1 MDAISG
7 SNWKRNLYVSW
18 FTQILALTGF
28 GFVFP
33 FLPFFIQELGVTDPA
48 ELRLWTGL
56 LSSAPALSMGVMAPI
71 WGLIADRYGKKPMIL
86 RAMIGGAAVTA
97 AMSLAPSVEAVF
109 VLRIVQGA
117 FSGTMAA
124 SAALVASQ
132 TPKAR
137 LASSLGLLSS
147 SNFIG
152 MSLGPLVGGVAS
164 EAFGYRNSFVI
175 GAVTLAFGSLLVLAL
190 IHEERPPA
198 EPGHGRS
205 DTARTPGATTMD
217 RLRGLKGLIT
227 PSMLTLLVT
236 LLVIRFVKAL
246 PVPFLPLHVQA
257 LRGTLDGS
265 ASATGMLSAARGA
278 VTALSAVTITRLGD
292 RIPKLKLVAWLVAI
306 GAVLSAPLAFAPGLW
321 SFSIVLVVGTYFLG
335 GIEPLIQADLSSR
348 TPANRRGLLFGVQT
362 TVGNVGWFLAPLFG
376 SAVSIRYGIPSV
388 FLSLAIFLVVTAV
401 LASWMAGRRRSVA
414 VGS

>member
-1 MDAISG
+1 MTMETMHG
-7 SNWKRNLYVSW
+7 SIWKRNLYVSW

-33 FLPFFIQELGVTDPA
+33 FLPFFIQELGVTEPA
-48 ELRLWTGL
+48 ELRLWTGI

-71 WGLIADRYGKKPMIL
+71 WGIIADRYGKKPMIL
-86 RAMIGGAAVTA
+86 RAMIGGAVVTA
-97 AMSLAPSVEAVF
+97 AMSLAGSVQMVLA
-109 VLRIVQGA
+109 LRIVQGA

-124 SAALVASQ
+124 SAALIATH
-132 TPKAR
+132 TPKER

-152 MSLGPLVGGVAS
+152 MSLGPLVGGIAS

-175 GAVTLAFGSLLVLAL
+175 GAITLLLGAVLVLAL
-190 IHEERPPA
+190 IHEPRPTVELEPA
-198 EPGHGRS
+198 PHPVRAPGS
-205 DTARTPGATTMD
+205 TILS
-217 RLRGLKGLIT
+217 RLRTLIT

-246 PVPFLPLHVQA
+246 PVPFLPLHVQE
-257 LRGTLDGS
+257 LRGTLEGS
-265 ASATGMLSAARGA
+265 ASATGLLSAARGA
-278 VTALSAVTITRLGD
+278 ATALSAVTITRLGD

-306 GAVLSAPLAFAPGLW
+306 GALLSAPLAFTPGLW

-376 SAVSIRYGIPSV
+376 SVVSIRYGIPAV
-388 FLSLAIFLVVTAV
+388 FVSLTIFLVVTTGLTALISGRPQPV
-401 LASWMAGRRRSVA
+401 AGTT
-414 VGS
+414 